1 MLTRFIA
8 RILGKKIY
16 KSEIIITSD
25 EFTAYYE
32 SDCLF
37 ASLKWVIAGLYESA
51 HYSSTTDSNQSKNIV
66 IGKISEF
73 KLFSLSSSSI
83 VLFGYN
89 KPKNEDLMFLSNNMV
104 YIPDRILKTLRKEEV
119 DLTKLDGMFK

>member
-25 EFTAYYE
+25 EFTASYE
-32 SDCLF
+32 SNCLF
-37 ASLKWVIAGLYESA
+37 ASLKWAIAGLYESA
-51 HYSSTTDSNQSKNIV
+51 HYSSTDGNQSKNIV

-119 DLTKLDGMFK
+119 DLTKLEGMFK